1 MGHSEV
7 PGNDHTDPG
16 PYWDWDYY
24 MSLVTGTEPPET
36 NFSTWG
42 EGVNVRED
50 AFLSSPVVTTI
61 PGPTRVFVE
70 CQKQGDLVEADGYS
84 NDWWAKLRDQG
95 GYLSQAYIDY
105 PDSPLPGVPTC

>member
-1 MGHSEV
+1 V

-61 PGPTRVFVE
+61 PVRPGCFVE